1 MRILFTTLFI
11 SILFKLTV
19 AQNYSGPESVE
30 YDYAQQRYLISNT
43 GSHQIIALKNGVKTV
58 FATLTGSGPHGIEI
72 VGDTLYCCNGTKIT
86 ALLLSNGSV
95 VYSKTMGSGFLNGI
109 THDPFGNLYVTD
121 FSAKKIYRLNSTT
134 RNFNV
139 FVANT
144 TNTPNGICYDA
155 HDGISPRLVMCNW
168 GSNASIKKVS
178 LQDSSISILTTTSL
192 SNCDGI
198 CKGKGGKFY
207 VSSWGNQSIQR
218 FDSSFTAAPIAVV
231 TNLFNPADIFYN
243 LLSDTIATPN
253 ASNNTVVFH
262 YQGTTNGLNNINNS
276 PAFQLSYKPG
286 ESVITILTE
295 YSDAVKV
302 RIVNIQMQEI
312 YFAKTIANNNKQIE
326 VNLVNYP
333 TGTYFVQLNE
343 GAFQKLQLTH

>member
-295 YSDAVKV
+295 YSYAVKV

>member
-1 MRILFTTLFI
+1 MRILFTCLFF

-109 THDPFGNLYVTD
+109 THDPSGNLFVTD
-121 FSAKKIYRLNSTT
+121 FSAKKIYRLNTYT

-144 TNTPNGICYDA
+144 TSTPNGICYDA
-155 HDGISPRLVMCNW
+155 FDGITPRLVMCNW

-178 LQDSSISILTTTSL
+178 LQDSSISVLTTISL

-198 CKGKGGKFY
+198 CKGKSGKFY

-218 FDSSFTAAPIAVV
+218 FDSTFTSAPIAVV
-231 TNLFNPADIFYN
+231 TNLSNPADIFYN
-243 LLSDTIATPN
+243 LLSDTLATPN

-262 YQGTTNGLNNINNS
+262 YQGTTNGLYPVTTS
-276 PAFQLSYKPG
+276 PTFQLSYKPG
-286 ESVITILTE
+286 DSVITILTE
-295 YSDAVKV
+295 NSESAIV
-302 RIVNIQMQEI
+302 RILNIQMQEI
-312 YFAKTIANNNKQIE
+312 YFAKTISNNRNRIE
-326 VNLVNYP
+326 VDLANYP
-333 TGTYFVQLNE
+333 AGTYFVKLNE
-343 GAFQKLQLTH
+343 SPFQKLQLTH